1 MRVDASALAD
11 ELSGGETLRD
21 ATRDF
26 ARLWFEE
33 MQDKLLA
40 RGEQVGYEVHSV
52 VQSGVPVHWDSD
64 RGAWVTGFEHVA
76 AEFLEEGTDEHTITP
91 NDPDGW
97 LAFEW
102 EDGADVV
109 LDEETGETVKERFS
123 DTFPLVFFKEVD
135 HPGTPALK
143 YARDSR
149 DIVAREMG
157 S

>member
-11 ELSGGETLRD
+11 ELSDGETLRD

-40 RGEQVGYEVHSV
+40 RGEQVDYEVHSV

-91 NDPDGW
+91 KDPDGW

-102 EDGADVV
+102 PDAPQEVR
-109 LDEETGETVKERFS
+109 EQFS

-149 DIVAREMG
+149 DVVAREMG